1 MADELQKYLN
11 NRLKYHTASRIATQT
26 GESLAQALNVDG
38 HTVTMSKVWA
48 APANAFAYNENKA
61 NTDSFDATTD
71 LVAVF
76 KKPANGSSVTS
87 GEIAGGKWWEN
98 TAYPAVRL
106 YEGVKMTKVK
116 GSDGGGKFQAFEVL
130 AGPDGKSSGTLRLTD
145 WIAPTAVA
153 DPTTGLPAA
162 GYSGIPMYSGTV
174 LKKSNTSKWAES
186 VGSYEFAYIAGLLT
200 FAPGYTPQ
208 DVYGADA
215 TKNITLTAFKYIGD
229 YADKAID
236 KSFSD
241 VDGRLDAVE
250 AQLGI
255 GGGAGGASGS
265 ITERVTE
272 IEGAISGY
280 TSVNTVKSA
289 ITSEATARAEAD
301 TALGERIDTLSGSAA
316 TYKLKKAASTTEGF
330 AATYQLYETKN
341 GVEAAVADSIINIPK
356 DQFLKGAAYV
366 PSTESLELTFE
377 LNVAGSNPVS
387 NKVVIPVNEMVHE
400 YAAGNGITVV
410 DNDPTIGGQSSSIS
424 IKLDGTT
431 ESFLAVG
438 ANGLKLSGVQA
449 AIDAKGN
456 EVSTAATKGLTAL
469 SGRMDTAEAGLT
481 ALSGRM
487 STAETN
493 IGTLSSD
500 LSATSGKLTA
510 LEGAAVTGVTASN
523 TVDGSVSANKITLN
537 TKVSSRAGNAITVD
551 GNNGLFAQKYREG
564 ANIAFGAADEDGVI
578 PINGTFTFTLKP
590 ATADALGGV
599 KSGGDITVD
608 GSGSVTVNAAS
619 KVKNKLTAFGAEYD
633 GSSPVTLSTTG
644 NYLAVDNGTLSLNV
658 NGEVTKDN
666 TGLITGGKAYTAL
679 DAVLA
684 TVSESFEAGKVA
696 VGASGNKLTASAY
709 SIGNEW
715 QAATSGAFGA
725 ASKLAT
731 ESSVAGYINTGLDDL
746 LTKIQAINA
755 ALD

>member
-1 MADELQKYLN
+1 MADELQKYLA

-48 APANAFAYNENKA
+48 APANAFAYNKNKA

-76 KKPANGSSVTS
+76 KASFEGSTVTS

-106 YEGVKMTKVK
+106 YENVKMTKVN
-116 GSDGGGKFQAFEVL
+116 GSDGGGKFQAFAVL
-130 AGPDGKSSGTLRLTD
+130 AGADGKSSGTLRLTD

-153 DPTTGLPAA
+153 DPTTGLPVA

-186 VGSYEFAYIAGLLT
+186 IGSYEFAYIAGLLT

-208 DVYGADA
+208 EVYDA
-215 TKNITLTAFKYIGD
+215 SATEKITLTAFKYIGD

-241 VDGRLDAVE
+241 VDSRLDTVE
-250 AQLGI
+250 TQLGI

-272 IEGAISGY
+272 IEGAITGY
-280 TSVNTVKSA
+280 TSANTVKSA
-289 ITSEATARAEAD
+289 ITSEATARADAD
-301 TALGERIDTLSGSAA
+301 TALGERIDTLSESAA

-341 GVEAAVADSIINIPK
+341 GNEAPVPDSIINIPK
-356 DQFLKGAAYV
+356 DQFLKSAAYV

-377 LNVAGSNPVS
+377 LNVPGTNPVS
-387 NKVVIPVNEMVHE
+387 NKVVIPVSEMVHE
-400 YAAGNGITVV
+400 YAAGNGIAVGE
-410 DNDPTIGGQSSSIS
+410 NDANSGQSSSIS
-424 IKLDGTT
+424 IKLDGTN
-431 ESFLAVG
+431 ESFLTVG
-438 ANGLKLSGVQA
+438 ANGLKLSGVQS
-449 AIDAKGN
+449 AIDAKCA
-456 EVSTAATKGLTAL
+456 EVSADATAGLTAL
-469 SGRMDTAEAGLT
+469 SGRMDTAESGLT

-487 STAETN
+487 DTAETN

-500 LSATSGKLTA
+500 LSATSGKLTT
-510 LEGAAVTGVTASN
+510 LSGAAVTGVTASS
-523 TVDGSVSANKITLN
+523 TVDGSVTANKITLN
-537 TKVSSRAGNAITVD
+537 TKVSPTAGNAIRVD
-551 GNNGLFAQKYREG
+551 GNNGLFAQKYKAG
-564 ANIAFGAADEDGVI
+564 TNIAFGEADENGVI
-578 PINGTFTFTLKP
+578 PINGTFTFTLNP

-608 GSGSVTVNAAS
+608 SSGNVTVNAAS
-619 KVKNKLTAFGAEYD
+619 MVKHKLTAFGAEYD

-644 NYLAVDNGTLSLNV
+644 DYLAVDNGTLSLNV
-658 NGEVTKDN
+658 NGKVAENN

-684 TVSESFEAGKVA
+684 TVNGAFEAGKVA
-696 VGASGNKLTASAY
+696 VGDSGSRLTASAY
-709 SIGNEW
+709 SIGDEW
-715 QAATSGAFGA
+715 QATTSGAFGA
-725 ASKLAT
+725 ANKLAT
-731 ESSVAGYINTGLDDL
+731 ESSVSGYINTGLDDL
-746 LTKIQAINA
+746 LTQIQAINT
-755 ALD
+755 ALG